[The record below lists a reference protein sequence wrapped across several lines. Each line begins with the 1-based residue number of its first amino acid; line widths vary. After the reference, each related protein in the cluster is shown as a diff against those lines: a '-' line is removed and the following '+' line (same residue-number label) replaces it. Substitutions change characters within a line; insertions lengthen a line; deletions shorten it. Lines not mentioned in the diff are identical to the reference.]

1 MCKADANDPSG
12 EEDDNN
18 SFEDKFEEKKQ
29 RNKSGSSDFGIIP
42 KPKKQGLKSHYQKPG
57 TRKSDT
63 GSKYRIK
70 VPQKLISN

>member
-12 EEDDNN
+12 EEDENN

-42 KPKKQGLKSHYQKPG
+42 KPKKQSLKSH
-57 TRKSDT
+57 
-63 GSKYRIK
+63 
-70 VPQKLISN
+70 